1 MAEGKR
7 VLRDYVRGRVRMLQ
21 DAGLSGSLASKAANA
36 EVRALDAAYDL
47 FDTLDDVREA
57 GRLEVAVWLWV
68 EFYATSLLPIELLLD
83 INVYVK
89 ALVELLVFA
98 GALALAYRFVKP
110 LSGEDLELLRFALP
124 TKLARKF

>member
-7 VLRDYVRGRVRMLQ
+7 VLRDYIRGRVRMLQ

-57 GRLEVAVWLWV
+57 GKLEVAVQLWV
-68 EFYATSLLPIELLLD
+68 EFYATLLTDLPKEVRRQFMETVLD
-83 INVYVK
+83 VADDIDKRVEEINQ
-89 ALVELLVFA
+89 
-98 GALALAYRFVKP
+98 
-110 LSGEDLELLRFALP
+110 
-124 TKLARKF
+124 